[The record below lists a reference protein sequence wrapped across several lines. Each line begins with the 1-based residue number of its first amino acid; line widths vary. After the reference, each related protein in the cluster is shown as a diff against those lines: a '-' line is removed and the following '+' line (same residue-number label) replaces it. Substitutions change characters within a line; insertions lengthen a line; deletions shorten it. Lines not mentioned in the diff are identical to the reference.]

1 MKHRRAKQTMDTFS
15 YRMKSRR
22 LALEMS
28 KAELAR
34 RSGLAKETIHLVE
47 YACREPYISTAKQ
60 IAIGLE
66 VSLDY
71 LVGLKD

>member
-1 MKHRRAKQTMDTFS
+1 MKHRRAKRTMDFLS
-15 YRMKSRR
+15 YRMKARR
-22 LALEMS
+22 LALGIS

-47 YACREPYISTAKQ
+47 YARREPYLSTAKQ
-60 IAIGLE
+60 IAVTLD